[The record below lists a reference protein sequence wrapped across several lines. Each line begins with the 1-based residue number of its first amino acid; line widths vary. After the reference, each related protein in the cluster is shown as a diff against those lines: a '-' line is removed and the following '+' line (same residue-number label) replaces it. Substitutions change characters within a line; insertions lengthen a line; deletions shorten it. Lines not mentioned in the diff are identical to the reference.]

1 MHYNRAL
8 DAFVMLLNRTAA
20 GHGDLP
26 QEGIYASM
34 NHDLAD
40 AEGWSPPLQ
49 IVRGGAWYP
58 QAVGLEEGCG
68 DTEVGGVCRF
78 FMAGYSAWEIE
89 FTQAAG
95 RPLAN
100 RPLIC
105 TAQQFA
111 TLFGADRRCPW

>member
-49 IVRGGAWYP
+49 IVRGGA
-58 QAVGLEEGCG
+58 
-68 DTEVGGVCRF
+68 
-78 FMAGYSAWEIE
+78 
-89 FTQAAG
+89 
-95 RPLAN
+95 
-100 RPLIC
+100 
-105 TAQQFA
+105 
-111 TLFGADRRCPW
+111 